1 MAQRTGDPLSELTTV
16 QQRMNKL
23 FESAM
28 GMADFDTQEEPA
40 SWPLACDVIESSDAI
55 EICLEIP
62 GVTQDQIDLQVEGD
76 ELIVSGARRME
87 REGADEQFHRVERPC
102 GEFSRRFRL
111 PSSVDRGSIDAS
123 FREGVLRVR
132 LTNRQGPGPESIQIA
147 IR

>member
-28 GMADFDTQEEPA
+28 GMADFDTHEEPA

-62 GVTQDQIDLQVEGD
+62 GVSQDQIELQVEGD
-76 ELIVSGARRME
+76 ELIVSGARPME
-87 REGADEQFHRVERPC
+87 REGDDEQFHRVERPC

-111 PSSVDRGSIDAS
+111 PSTVDRDSIDAS
-123 FREGVLRVR
+123 FREGVLRVK

>member
-62 GVTQDQIDLQVEGD
+62 GVSQDQIGLQIEGD

-87 REGADEQFHRVERPC
+87 REGDDEQFHRVERPC

-111 PSSVDRGSIDAS
+111 PSIVDRDSIDAS

-132 LTNRQGPGPESIQIA
+132 LTNRQGAGPESIQIA